1 MSGYTP
7 AQLDAMARQA
17 GFQNYAQWQAYRQNQ
32 QMQQQQRQ
40 MQSAQPAPQPQP
52 QPEPQ
57 NWLQRLLGDYYPLA
71 RPAQTARKAMKGKR

>member
-1 MSGYTP
+1 MPSYSP

-17 GFQNYAQWQAYRQNQ
+17 GFQNYAQWQAWRQQQ

-40 MQSAQPAPQPQP
+40 MQSAQPAPQP